1 MKKISFIAPV
11 LALIVFICFYA
22 MHQKGQQERDTA
34 RIARIEADLKAK
46 NEAEQLARKTAMADA
61 IKAAEL
67 RKQEREAKEARDK
80 ADKEAR
86 QVAIDARDKAFRDQ
100 DKFTK
105 QLDRAKKDIEAE
117 EAALAKLA
125 AARKVAETERQFLL
139 DLNAKAQ
146 TNVKTLQNVLTVLA
160 ASVPA
165 PAPAAAK

>member
-11 LALIVFICFYA
+11 LALIVFICFYS
-22 MHQKGQQERDTA
+22 MHQKGQKERDVA
-34 RIARIEADLKAK
+34 RIARVAADLKAK
-46 NEAEQLARKTAMADA
+46 NEAEQLARKTAMAEA
-61 IKAAEL
+61 IKTAEL

-105 QLDRAKKDIEAE
+105 QLERVKKDIDAE
-117 EAALAKLA
+117 EAAITKLA
-125 AARKVAETERQFLL
+125 AARKVSEAERQFLL

-146 TNVKTLQNVLTVLA
+146 LNVKSLQNVLTTLA
-160 ASVPA
+160 APA
-165 PAPAAAK
+165 PAPALAAAK